1 MIPRE
6 TVSFVFLQVLMFP
19 TTSFRETLGLSGK
32 QNLLFSS
39 GPYIIYPKRVL
50 TCFDS

>member
-1 MIPRE
+1 MYDPE
-6 TVSFVFLQVLMFP
+6 GNSFVFLQVLMFP

-39 GPYIIYPKRVL
+39 GPYIKCIIYPKRLL
-50 TCFDS
+50 T